1 MANSTNATTNDFFG
15 HPRGLSTLF
24 FTELWERFSYYGMRA
39 LLVLFMTAEAIGDNP
54 GLGFGVGEAA
64 AIYGIYT
71 FFVYVLSLPGGWI
84 ADNIWGQKK
93 AVFVG
98 GCIIA
103 AGHFS
108 MAVPTTLFFFIG
120 LVLIVIGTGLLKP
133 NVSSM
138 VGDLYP
144 EGGARRDAGF
154 SIFYMGI
161 NFGAILG
168 PLLCGILGEGYNWHY
183 GFSLAGFG
191 MLLGLVSYKIGDK
204 YLVGS
209 GELAE
214 SITPKEIQT
223 KSKMFYGIASLT
235 VAFVVA
241 FGFLVSSG
249 AIFITL
255 KGLAEILGVLV
266 VLIVI
271 VFFAVLINNKKW
283 ILPIVLVSVASF
295 FVVDM
300 FTDDGG
306 FRQAAVV
313 EFSNDLSQSLEKGKI
328 DAAAYESVAGETDLD
343 FTNLSGDQA
352 AEITE
357 KLTEAQ
363 VLALL
368 DQPDGSVES
377 LANELSASMNLQFT
391 AGIVL
396 LLFILVSIGQ
406 ITVPTISLKIEQKRL
421 MVIFW
426 LFILA
431 ALFWSGFEQAGSSL
445 NLFASELTDRS
456 TGPNEFLGGMGAII
470 LTLIIALPLGYYSF
484 RTLKREDLWSMAKG
498 AVVFSS
504 VGILVF
510 FYWLFNNIGDGW
522 IIPASTLQLINPT
535 FIVIFA
541 PIFGVLWTWLASRD
555 ANPSIPVKFG
565 LGLLGLAAGF
575 FVLSW
580 GSANASAD
588 NLVSPAWLI
597 VTYFLHTVGEL
608 CLSPV
613 GLSSMTKLAPKN
625 RVSQMMGIWF
635 VATALGNLIAGL
647 VAGQLESLAPSGLF
661 QTVALIIGG
670 GGIVALL
677 ASPGV
682 KKLMGDVE

>member
-1 MANSTNATTNDFFG
+1 MSNETNSGSASLTANDFFG

-39 LLVLFMTAEAIGDNP
+39 LLVLFMTTEAVGDNP

-71 FFVYVLSLPGGWI
+71 FFVYVLSLPGGWV
-84 ADNIWGQKK
+84 ADQLWGQRK

-108 MAVPTTLFFFIG
+108 MAVPTTTFFFIG
-120 LVLIVIGTGLLKP
+120 LALIVIGTGLLKP

-168 PLLCGILGEGYNWHY
+168 PLLCGLLGEGYNWHY

-191 MLLGLVSYKIGDK
+191 MLLGLVSYKIGGK
-204 YLVGS
+204 YLGTAGDLKIDDSPEVLKKRS
-209 GELAE
+209 R
-214 SITPKEIQT
+214 I
-223 KSKMFYGIASLT
+223 FYGIVSFLA
-235 VAFVVA
+235 AAVVI
-241 FGFLVSSG
+241 FGFLMSSG
-249 AIFITL
+249 AIDIAL
-255 KGLAEILGVLV
+255 EALAQNLGL
-266 VLIVI
+266 
-271 VFFAVLINNKKW
+271 
-283 ILPIVLVSVASF
+283 
-295 FVVDM
+295 
-300 FTDDGG
+300 
-306 FRQAAVV
+306 AAVV
-313 EFSNDLSQSLEKGKI
+313 
-328 DAAAYESVAGETDLD
+328 
-343 FTNLSGDQA
+343 
-352 AEITE
+352 
-357 KLTEAQ
+357 
-363 VLALL
+363 
-368 DQPDGSVES
+368 
-377 LANELSASMNLQFT
+377 
-391 AGIVL
+391 
-396 LLFILVSIGQ
+396 
-406 ITVPTISLKIEQKRL
+406 ITVAFFAYIIFFGGHNSDEKKKLG
-421 MVIFW
+421 VIFW

-445 NLFASELTDRS
+445 NLFAQDLTDRS
-456 TGPNEFLGGMGAII
+456 VGPSSFLGGMGAWIM
-470 LTLIIALPLGYYSF
+470 TLVFAIPIGWYAFKTY
-484 RTLKREDLWSMAKG
+484 KREDVWSVAKF
-498 AVVFSS
+498 AVILSS
-504 VGILVF
+504 VGILAFLYWVF
-510 FYWLFNNIGDGW
+510 SQVGNGW
-522 IIPASTLQLINPT
+522 EIPASTLQLINPT

-541 PIFGVLWTWLASRD
+541 PIFGLLWTWLASKN

-580 GSANASAD
+580 GSANASSTE
-588 NLVSPAWLI
+588 LVSPAWLI

-613 GLSSMTKLAPKN
+613 GLSSMTKLAPKS

-635 VATALGNLIAGL
+635 VAAALGNLMAGL
-647 VAGQLESLAPSGLF
+647 MAGQLESLAPSGLF
-661 QTVALIIGG
+661 QSVALVVGG
-670 GGIVALL
+670 GGIIALL

-682 KKLMGDVE
+682 RKLMGDVE

>member
-1 MANSTNATTNDFFG
+1 MANGNHVATNDFFG

-39 LLVLFMTAEAIGDNP
+39 LLVLFMTAEALGDNP

-71 FFVYVLSLPGGWI
+71 FFVYVLSLPGGWV

-108 MAVPTTLFFFIG
+108 MAVPSTNFFFIG
-120 LVLIVIGTGLLKP
+120 LALIVIGTGLLKP

-168 PLLCGILGEGYNWHY
+168 PLLCGLLGEGYNWHY

-191 MLLGLVSYKIGDK
+191 MVLGLISYKIGDK
-204 YLVGS
+204 YLEDAGDLDPS
-209 GELAE
+209 FTEE
-214 SITPKEIQT
+214 QIK
-223 KSKMFYGIASLT
+223 KRSKLFYGISSFLA
-235 VAFVVA
+235 AVVVL
-241 FGFLVSSG
+241 FGFLQSSG
-249 AIFITL
+249 AIDVALETL
-255 KGLAEILGVLV
+255 A
-266 VLIVI
+266 
-271 VFFAVLINNKKW
+271 
-283 ILPIVLVSVASF
+283 
-295 FVVDM
+295 
-300 FTDDGG
+300 
-306 FRQAAVV
+306 Q
-313 EFSNDLSQSLEKGKI
+313 
-328 DAAAYESVAGETDLD
+328 
-343 FTNLSGDQA
+343 NL
-352 AEITE
+352 
-357 KLTEAQ
+357 
-363 VLALL
+363 
-368 DQPDGSVES
+368 
-377 LANELSASMNLQFT
+377 
-391 AGIVL
+391 GIVAVIIT
-396 LLFILVSIGQ
+396 FIFFGYIIFFGGHN
-406 ITVPTISLKIEQKRL
+406 KEEKKRL
-421 MVIFW
+421 GVIFW

-445 NLFASELTDRS
+445 NLFAADLTDRAA
-456 TGPNEFLGGMGAII
+456 GPSAFLGGWGALIM
-470 LTLIIALPLGYYSF
+470 TLIIALPIGYYANKAF
-484 RTLKREDLWSMAKG
+484 KRDDLWVMAKV
-498 AVVFSS
+498 AVIVSG
-504 VGILVF
+504 VGLLAF
-510 FYWLFNNIGDGW
+510 FYWLFTQIGDGW

-541 PIFGVLWTWLASRD
+541 PIFGMLWTWLASRN

-580 GSANASAD
+580 GAANASATS
-588 NLVSPAWLI
+588 LVSPAWLI

-635 VATALGNLIAGL
+635 VATALGNLMAGL
-647 VAGQLESLAPSGLF
+647 VAGQLETLAPSGLF
-661 QTVALIIGG
+661 QSVALIVGG
-670 GGIVALL
+670 GGLIALL
-677 ASPGV
+677 AAPPV
-682 KKLMGDVE
+682 RKLMGDIE